1 MRMSVYEKVLDSTAG
16 TVKDFF
22 VLVRHFFL
30 RLFQNDVVLF
40 EEQKTQ
46 KIIVFLAFVAIFSA
60 HLADGILRK
69 YLFFADEG
77 TSWVEKSYF
86 LSYLMVLMGF
96 ITVLEWDVLFP
107 DQRDFSNLM
116 SLPVKL
122 RAFFSAKFASL
133 ILFVGMFS
141 LGANVLS
148 LLVFY
153 IYLPR
158 WQSSNL
164 MYGLRFMGVHL
175 LSAFCS
181 CFFIL
186 FFCALIMGVL
196 INIFGER
203 LFRSLSLYI
212 RMGIM
217 VILVFLLIFFFSET
231 LTVHHS
237 LSSFLH
243 MKEENPSFFYFYPPM
258 WFTGLYESLLG
269 NKDPFFSQL
278 SNFALLALGITIFA
292 FFLSS
297 ALSYRRYLKRMEE
310 VKKRKPQFGRL
321 RRRLRGFFSPV
332 FVRSPQE
339 KAVFSFFGATLRRSM
354 IHKMR
359 LASFMAVALGLIFIA
374 LVSRASHTRVFST
387 FDRTLLSVPLILAF
401 FLVVGIRRIVKI
413 PYHLEAN
420 WIFRMT
426 ESPDKK
432 KYFSGLRKGVFL
444 DALVP
449 LFLFTFVFYSFLWDW
464 KDALYH
470 CFFGLAVSLLLME
483 ILFIRFRKI
492 PFTSSYLPG
501 REKIHLFWIVYFLG
515 FLLYV
520 ALLSSIEAYLFAK
533 PSGFIIFLGVILF
546 MGVLVRTYQNTF
558 FYKRT
563 ELVYEE
569 KLEPVMLGLEGPI
582 E

>member
-1 MRMSVYEKVLDSTAG
+1 MNTYEKVLDTTSG
-16 TVKDFF
+16 SIKDFF

-46 KIIVFLAFVAIFSA
+46 KIIVFLTFTAIFSA
-60 HLADGILRK
+60 HLADGILRR

-107 DQRDFSNLM
+107 DRRDFSNLM

-122 RAFFSAKFASL
+122 RAFFSAKFTSL
-133 ILFVGMFS
+133 ILFVGLFA

-148 LLVFY
+148 LFVFY

-158 WQSSNL
+158 WQSPSPL
-164 MYGLRFMGVHL
+164 YGLRFMGSHL

-186 FFCALIMGVL
+186 FFCALLMGVL
-196 INIFGER
+196 INILGDR
-203 LFRSLSLYI
+203 LFRSVSLYI
-212 RMGIM
+212 RTVLM
-217 VILVFLLIFFFSET
+217 VILVFLLILFFSET
-231 LTVHHS
+231 ITIPHS
-237 LSSFLH
+237 LFSFSQL
-243 MKEENPSFFYFYPPM
+243 KEDNASALYFYPPM

-269 NKDPFFSQL
+269 NEDPLFSQL
-278 SNFALLALGITIFA
+278 SKIALLALGVTIFA
-292 FFLSS
+292 FFLTS
-297 ALSYRRYLKRMEE
+297 ALSYLRYLRRMEE
-310 VKKRKPQFGRL
+310 VKKKNPQFVLL
-321 RRRLRGFFSPV
+321 RRRLSGLFSHV
-332 FVRSPQE
+332 FLRHPIE
-339 KAVFSFFGATLRRSM
+339 KAVFSFFGVTLRRSM

-359 LASFMAVALGLIFIA
+359 LASFMAVALGMIFII
-374 LVSRASHTRVFST
+374 LVSRASHTKAFST
-387 FDRTLLSVPLILAF
+387 FDKTLLSLPLILAF

-413 PYHLEAN
+413 PSYLEAN

-426 ESPDKK
+426 EGKDKQS
-432 KYFSGLRKGVFL
+432 YFSGLRKGVFFH
-444 DALVP
+444 ALIP
-449 LFLFTFVFYSFLWDW
+449 LFLCLFVFYSFLWHY

-470 CFFGLAVSLLLME
+470 SLFGLAVAVMLME

-501 REKIHLFWIVYFLG
+501 KEKLHLFWIVYLFG
-515 FLLYV
+515 FSLYV
-520 ALLSSIEAYLFAK
+520 VLLSSIETSLFVK
-533 PSGFIIFLGVILF
+533 PSRFIIFFGVILF
-546 MGVLVRTYQNTF
+546 MVILVRIYQDYF
-558 FYKRT
+558 FYKKV
-563 ELVYEE
+563 ELIFEE
-569 KLEPVMLGLEGPI
+569 KLEPVMLGLETQI